1 MYQLQDLHRDGP
13 PPLPVD
19 DWAVRRADVLRRWR
33 EALGPMPEIREPVYD
48 IEDRVTESDH
58 ERLKISY
65 ATSDGDHVPA
75 LLLIPSGRRSGAGVL
90 ALHPT
95 VSAGKDDVATTRGRP
110 NRRYGIDL
118 VRRGHVVLA
127 PDTITAGERVAP
139 GLEPYRTAD
148 FVASHP
154 ELSPIGKILA
164 DHRQGVSVLASL
176 PDVDPDR
183 IGAVGHSLGGY
194 NAWFLASMDER
205 VTAVAS
211 SCGYATFAGDPD
223 PHHWGQRDWFSH
235 FPLLSEG
242 LDRGVVPFEFHEVMA
257 LIAPRPLFVWLT
269 TGDRFFPN
277 WMPSARS
284 LHQISEL
291 YESLGASDHFVSW
304 LGNGPH
310 DFPEHVS
317 AAAYRFLDA
326 RLT

>member
-1 MYQLQDLHRDGP
+1 MYQLQNLHREGP
-13 PPLPVD
+13 PALPVD
-19 DWAVRRADVLRRWR
+19 DWDAGRVDILRRWR
-33 EALGPMPEIREPVYD
+33 ETLGPLPETYQPIYEV
-48 IEDRVTESDH
+48 EDRVTESDH

-65 ATSDGDHVPA
+65 VTSDGDRVPA
-75 LLLIPSGRRSGAGVL
+75 LLLIPSGHRSGAGVL

-95 VSAGKDDVATTRGRP
+95 ASAGKDDVATAQGRP

-139 GLEPYRTAD
+139 GLDPYRTAD
-148 FVASHP
+148 FVASRP

-164 DHRQGVSVLASL
+164 DHRQGVSVLASV
-176 PDVDPDR
+176 PDVDPAR

-194 NAWFLASMDER
+194 NAWFLASIDER
-205 VTAVAS
+205 IAAVVS

-223 PHHWGQRDWFSH
+223 LHHWGQRDWFSH
-235 FPLLSEG
+235 FPLLSKDLEQG
-242 LDRGVVPFEFHEVMA
+242 NVPFEFHEVMA

-291 YESLGASDHFVSW
+291 YESLDSSDRFISW

-310 DFPEHVS
+310 DLPEHVS
-317 AAAYRFLDA
+317 EAAYRFLDA
-326 RLT
+326 QLS